1 MKHFLL
7 FYDLA
12 ADYLERRASLRGAHL
27 QLAWAAQE
35 RGDLVLAGAL
45 TGPTDTAVLLFK
57 GDSPAAAESFARGD
71 PYVTHGLVK
80 TWSVREWTTAVGA
93 DAAVPVRPPL

>member
-12 ADYLERRASLRGAHL
+12 SDYMERRGSFRGAHL
-27 QLAWAAQE
+27 QLAWAAHE
-35 RGDLVLAGAL
+35 RGDLVLGGAL
-45 TGPTDTAVLLFK
+45 GGPTDTAVLLFK
-57 GDSPAAAESFARGD
+57 GDSPEAVEAFAKAD

-80 TWSVREWTTAVGA
+80 TWRVREWATVVGTE
-93 DAAVPVRPPL
+93 AASPVRPPL